1 MLTREG
7 ERMGS
12 SEKQILSREWAI
24 FRCIGSVEHPHTQ
37 STYKICTS
45 VNESEQTNGTEHCT
59 CTPLVYMQIYMPYST
74 PLQYGMLCRA
84 IQMIISPLNIC
95 TYILYKYIKADHGF
109 IFMVRFTAQ
118 RTRTHT
124 MLAHNSRFG
133 GTSTFNRRL
142 KIFTNSTSCTH
153 HPFFSPS
160 IKISFLLESF
170 RKYNQKKPLV
180 RYDDYDDDG

>member
-1 MLTREG
+1 MLNREG

-109 IFMVRFTAQ
+109 IFMERFKHKSGFALQPIGLGGKWCQQCPPSAGPKEKHQQLSELLRCRTFCWKRSEILYGYQKNACIICAIALAVR
-118 RTRTHT
+118 
-124 MLAHNSRFG
+124 
-133 GTSTFNRRL
+133 
-142 KIFTNSTSCTH
+142 
-153 HPFFSPS
+153 
-160 IKISFLLESF
+160 
-170 RKYNQKKPLV
+170 
-180 RYDDYDDDG
+180 

>member
-1 MLTREG
+1 MLNREG

-45 VNESEQTNGTEHCT
+45 VNESERTNGTEHCT

-109 IFMVRFTAQ
+109 IFMVRFTAHA
-118 RTRTHT
+118 HT
-124 MLAHNSRFG
+124 QCSLTIRDLVAPQH
-133 GTSTFNRRL
+133 STDGWKFSPIQPPAL
-142 KIFTNSTSCTH
+142 IIH
-153 HPFFSPS
+153 FFSPS

-170 RKYNQKKPLV
+170 CKYNQKKPLV